1 MLSPGDCVCAGGMP
15 NGPEPNVLLGVGAMM
30 GLDSEGTQRTLS
42 AYNLFVRE
50 MLRQFKEQTPDM
62 PQVCR
67 CRTARDRHRSLAPS
81 AAAHLAFSCVHPPPC
96 CKPSPYSVAPRPR
109 EREGVLSS
117 SPGTRGQPRR
127 RRAHRGARRGATT
140 AVVLSPASPPPS
152 FLITPHAIRGGRS
165 PSLRVPAAG

>member
-1 MLSPGDCVCAGGMP
+1 MLSPEDCVCAGGMP

-67 CRTARDRHRSLAPS
+67 
-81 AAAHLAFSCVHPPPC
+81 
-96 CKPSPYSVAPRPR
+96 
-109 EREGVLSS
+109 
-117 SPGTRGQPRR
+117 
-127 RRAHRGARRGATT
+127 
-140 AVVLSPASPPPS
+140 
-152 FLITPHAIRGGRS
+152 
-165 PSLRVPAAG
+165 

>member
-81 AAAHLAFSCVHPPPC
+81 AAARCAGGAALCAA
-96 CKPSPYSVAPRPR
+96 PSQA
-109 EREGVLSS
+109 
-117 SPGTRGQPRR
+117 RGYLL
-127 RRAHRGARRGATT
+127 HG
-140 AVVLSPASPPPS
+140 
-152 FLITPHAIRGGRS
+152 
-165 PSLRVPAAG
+165 RVPLAA